1 MSTTID
7 LRDPSRRCLATELK
21 NLDLDII
28 LERNKDIEKY
38 LEFGFYSTWM
48 VIKNGKSIFDLT
60 YWDSYNIMRYRR
72 LIHMELLDRCKKFD
86 LYPKLKFY
94 F

>member
-1 MSTTID
+1 
-7 LRDPSRRCLATELK
+7 LATELK
-21 NLDLDII
+21 ELDLDTI
-28 LERNKDIEKY
+28 LERNQDIEKY

-48 VIKNGKSIFDLT
+48 IIKNGKSIFDLT
-60 YWDSYNIMRYRR
+60 YWDTYDVMRYQR
-72 LIHMELLDRCKKFD
+72 LLMMELLDRCKRFD